1 MNAMMIVGSHRLD
14 ASTCTG
20 PNWNPLEWVSNS
32 VAMHIASRYTGK
44 AQMMSM
50 MRDATESVTPP
61 KKPAIRATTVATSE
75 QSTAA
80 PMPISSELR
89 PP

>member
-1 MNAMMIVGSHRLD
+1 
-14 ASTCTG
+14 
-20 PNWNPLEWVSNS
+20 
-32 VAMHIASRYTGK
+32 
-44 AQMMSM
+44 M

-61 KKPAIRATTVATSE
+61 KKPAIRATTVAASE

-89 PP
+89 PPYSSSAATSRPVLSAPRK